1 MAEEKKDK
9 RKLGNIRMNPGS
21 AQAGLN
27 LDSSVSQV
35 GQGKVTYALN
45 AAVEN
50 FDDNSVSYQN
60 ELGNELCLRFPSG
73 YKLIGQHYIQEKR
86 KHIFFLVNSISEQS
100 EIGFMDNNDCN
111 YQTLVNAPCLNFNIK
126 NPIPKVVH
134 RITNCTTEIYWTDGL
149 NDRRYLDIEDVPYK
163 LVGGTPSCD
172 PVYSSEVDCNQL
184 KIQPN
189 FSLPQLDIV
198 NVIDSSGNLVAGT
211 YQFAVQYADASG
223 NELTSYYSVTN
234 PLPIADEDIVSV
246 NFNYN
251 VGKSIV
257 VGVSNLDLT
266 GQFQFF
272 NIAVIKTINN
282 VPSVELVGTYNI
294 EEFAKEITYTGANQ
308 TPILLSTLDILEKFP
323 YYDIANDVTA
333 VQDVIVWS
341 NLTSIDRTN
350 YQSIASNIDFQW
362 ETYRIPPGEDYSDEL
377 NATDLRGYMRDEVY
391 AFELVFLLKNGKQ
404 TDGFHIPGR
413 VSNENDYIPIPD
425 TNNDFI
431 GEPEYSEI
439 TSVPYYTYNVCGSGS
454 FLFPKSKF
462 SYTNLEGETQILT
475 LRGENDCIQV
485 NSLSQPVY
493 ISGNSITIDIVGV
506 EQYIDVEVGYSP
518 QWKIYNT
525 GSVIG
530 FSEDYNPNA
539 RNYKGPYQYG
549 ELSYWESLEEYPC
562 NDDVWGDLAGQKI
575 RHHKFPD
582 VLVSPI
588 IENGPIIKED
598 PTDPNGSGEEPE
610 IPFVDGEFLE
620 VSYNES
626 NESQDPLELIGATTY
641 SGSVV
646 TIAFGSAD
654 IELLDPRVRL
664 TISVPSGD
672 SYSARVIN
680 ATNGNVLAS
689 LPTGSGQR
697 YMYGSQT
704 GFASSFPD
712 GDYVLE
718 ILSDELL
725 FISQVAAT
733 WIVKATFR
741 DEFGVDINYSASITT
756 GPVDTS
762 NPNTD
767 PRTTLIQPELR
778 DDGIFP
784 IGIRV
789 DNKQIASL
797 IQSSNLTTE
806 QKADIVGFKIVRG
819 DRGTNRSIVAK
830 GMLRNVNKYTREE
843 QDYYYPNYPYNDLA
857 EDPFILEDNNAYYDE
872 AVAWLVTCE
881 EIDSELGYAII
892 QYRDR
897 DTNKYAEKCIELGVT
912 IEFCST
918 EKPTT
923 LRGVC
928 LIGPGDYTM
937 VEKNNNCLS
946 GYRVCWTDPFTRNN
960 EQPVSQCAWLSAD
973 NFNFNGGPDKR
984 WLRVAL
990 ITDSNGN
997 VQQST
1002 RDVEYNNC
1010 GLNKR
1015 KTDIQPAVVMA
1026 PGQVVMGNVNG
1037 NIEPVSRRS
1046 SLDCQTE
1053 TPQRSIKSEE
1063 ANRQIFNSPETSFGQ
1078 PFLGGVLKLES
1089 VMFGAGKAHFV
1100 EVKDNAKYK
1109 LLSKE
1114 AQQDAL
1120 ESSEDIGALS
1130 GNFNGAAMFTAYQS
1144 YLTIYINGITR
1155 RNYGMSFNSR
1165 ASYDYSFDIE
1175 NSTSLIG
1182 TPQNV
1187 GIKQREIDI
1196 SRYLIPGVQSL
1207 GKDEL
1212 DINNWNRESSV
1223 FIKTEDKDGTVLP
1236 LPLPIDTPTINPNGE
1251 GPEIKDNSRFTIT
1264 SGPAIDGECSSSTCA
1279 TPSKEKD
1286 ISVLSYY
1293 ASMKNI
1299 VPNQWG
1305 QIYSYQTIDT
1315 GYQKLIPSLF
1325 TITPGDDT
1333 GIVFGGDVFISK
1345 FAYKT
1350 KLPFFIDNRVNAPD
1364 DSDIFYDEIG
1374 NVGYPKY
1381 WHSARSILEPYV
1393 LQDNGNIVMSNIISY
1408 KAHNLDCS
1416 TDPSTVESGS
1426 ARTFYDGYMYNFAY
1440 GVPSFYCESTYNTDL
1455 RQAFNNKE
1463 GDFWPHVSSG
1473 IPDDW
1478 VQETN
1483 VPIAQDNTYYYNVT
1497 FSKQNKENSFSHL
1510 PADWKD
1516 DECFTNYPFRTIYSD
1531 PASTNAD
1538 NRVNNWLVYRALSF
1552 YDFPQNFGNLTSLD
1566 GIQNKA
1572 ILARF
1577 ENKSLLYN
1585 NLLTIDT
1592 SNPQAAYVGNPRLFN
1607 GAPPI
1612 DYAETDLG
1620 YVGSQNK
1627 FLLKIPQGQITAD
1640 AKRGQIFLIA
1650 GKAIDLTSFNSGVN
1664 KFMKDELPFHI
1675 LRFFPNVET
1684 DNAFSGIGLHGVY
1697 DSKFDRIIIT
1707 KLDFTPLLDTIAYDE
1722 EGDFFYNKI
1731 TRIKRPISLNN
1742 EKYFCNKSWTISYD
1756 FNIQSWISFHS
1767 YLPSFYIA
1775 DNAFFYSGK
1784 NDCCDLNFDVIAGEV
1799 GPVIP
1804 ITTTS
1809 TSTNPPL
1816 FTTTTSTTQQ
1826 ADCQIG
1832 NGIFTV
1838 TDCALA
1844 GTATIVIP
1852 PTTTACTRPTGLSVN
1867 SLLEG
1872 YQVNL
1877 DPPVVSTGSSIDACS
1892 AAALVFGD
1900 PSVFR
1905 VPAFRDFMYEESY
1918 GLNVGAI
1925 LYDGAG
1931 VDCALVQDGWYSTN
1945 STYQNGFNAYVFNV
1959 EDGVIIAVEL
1969 CEPLECNQYDIT
1981 GPFDGGYQ
1989 NCESE
1994 WIPLSVELGNT
2005 VSVCANQPVAGGT
2018 LVQPSSCQT
2027 P

>member
-1 MAEEKKDK
+1 MAEDKKK
-9 RKLGNIRMNPGS
+9 KELGNIRLNANS
-21 AQAGLN
+21 AQGGLN
-27 LDSSVSQV
+27 LDSSTSQV
-35 GQGKVTYALN
+35 GPGKVTYALN

-60 ELGNELCLRFPSG
+60 ELGNELCLKFPSG

-100 EIGFMDNNDCN
+100 EIGFMDNNDCK
-111 YQTLVNAPCLNFNIK
+111 YRTLVNAPCLNFNIK
-126 NPIPKVVH
+126 NTIPKVVH
-134 RITNCTTEIYWTDGL
+134 RITNCTTEIYWTDGV
-149 NDRRYLDIEDVPYK
+149 NARRYLDIENIPYK

-172 PVYSSEVDCNQL
+172 PVYGDELDCNQL
-184 KIQPN
+184 KLQPN

-198 NVIDSSGNLVAGT
+198 RVDSSGNLVAGT
-211 YQFAVQYADASG
+211 YQFAIQYADASG

-246 NFNYN
+246 NFNYT

-266 GQFQFF
+266 GQFQYF
-272 NIAVIKTINN
+272 NLAVIKTINN
-282 VPSVELVGTYNI
+282 IASVELVGTYNI
-294 EEFAKEITYTGANQ
+294 EEITKEITYTGANQ

-323 YYDIANDVTA
+323 YYDIADDVTA

-413 VSNENDYIPIPD
+413 VSNETDIIPIPD
-425 TNNDFI
+425 TNHDFI

-439 TSVPYYTYNVCGSGS
+439 ISTPYYTYNVCGTNPSTV
-454 FLFPKSKF
+454 LKSKF
-462 SYTNLEGETQILT
+462 SYTNLEGATILEE
-475 LRGENDCIQV
+475 LRGDDCIEV

-493 ISGNSITIDIVGV
+493 VSGASITIDIIGV
-506 EQYIDVEVGYSP
+506 EQYIDIESGFSP

-588 IENGPIIKED
+588 IENGPIIKDD
-598 PTDPNGSGEEPE
+598 PVDNGE
-610 IPFVDGEFLE
+610 IFSDGEWLQ
-620 VSYNES
+620 VGYNES
-626 NESQDPLELIGATTY
+626 DESQDPQELIGSTTY
-641 SGSVV
+641 NGSVV
-646 TIAFGSAD
+646 KIDFGSAD
-654 IELLDPRVRL
+654 IGLSDPQVRV
-664 TISVPSGD
+664 TVSVPSGD
-672 SYSARVIN
+672 SYSARVVN
-680 ATNGNVLAS
+680 ANNGDVLAS

-697 YMYGSQT
+697 YIYGSQT
-704 GFASSFPD
+704 GFENLFPD
-712 GDYVLE
+712 GEYIVE
-718 ILSDELL
+718 ILSDELTL
-725 FISQVAAT
+725 LSQVAVS
-733 WIVKATFR
+733 WYVRATFR
-741 DEFGVDINYSASITT
+741 DDFGVDLDYTASITT
-756 GPVDTS
+756 GPVD
-762 NPNTD
+762 PNVV
-767 PRTTLIQPELR
+767 PRISLIQPELR

-789 DNKQIASL
+789 DNNQIKSL
-797 IQSSNLTTE
+797 IASSNLTAE

-857 EDPFILEDNNAYYDE
+857 EDPFILENNNAYYDE

-881 EIDSELGYAII
+881 LIDPALGYAVI
-892 QYRDR
+892 QFRDI
-897 DTNKYAEKCIELGVT
+897 DTNKYGEKCIEKGET

-923 LRGVC
+923 LKGTC
-928 LIGPGDYTM
+928 LIGPGDYT
-937 VEKNNNCLS
+937 VIEKNNNCS
-946 GYRVCWTDPFTRNN
+946 KGYDVCYTDPFTRDN
-960 EQPVSQCAWLSAD
+960 EEPVNECLWLCADILC
-973 NFNFNGGPDKR
+973 FNGAPNKR
-984 WLRVAL
+984 WLRIAL
-990 ITDSNGN
+990 VYDNDGN
-997 VQQST
+997 VIDTTS
-1002 RDVEYNNC
+1002 DENYGGLC
-1010 GLNKR
+1010 GSGSRVSN
-1015 KTDIQPAVVMA
+1015 IQPAITMPV
-1026 PGQVVMGNVNG
+1026 GQVTTDQM
-1037 NIEPVSRRS
+1037 SRRS
-1046 SLDCQTE
+1046 SLNCQIE
-1053 TPQRSIKSEE
+1053 TPQKPIKSES

-1120 ESSEDIGALS
+1120 ESSEEVAALS
-1130 GNFNGAAMFTAYQS
+1130 ADFNAGAMFTVYQS

-1175 NSTSLIG
+1175 NSASL
-1182 TPQNV
+1182 TLSPQDV

-1223 FIKTEDKDGTVLP
+1223 FVKTEDKDETVPP
-1236 LPLPIDTPTINPNGE
+1236 LPLPTDTPTINPTGDQS
-1251 GPEIKDNSRFTIT
+1251 EIFDNSRFTIT
-1264 SGPAIDGECSSSTCA
+1264 SNPGTGTECGSGTCA
-1279 TPSKEKD
+1279 TPAKERD

-1315 GYQKLIPSLF
+1315 GYQEIIPSLF
-1325 TITPGDDT
+1325 TSTIGEDK

-1381 WHSARSILEPYV
+1381 WHSARSILEDYIVTTDGNVPMK
-1393 LQDNGNIVMSNIISY
+1393 NIVSY
-1408 KAHNLDCS
+1408 KAHNLDCA
-1416 TDPSTVESGS
+1416 TDPSTIANGS

-1478 VQETN
+1478 VQEAN

-1510 PADWKD
+1510 PVDWQD
-1516 DECFTNYPFRTIYSD
+1516 DDCFTNYPFRTIYSD
-1531 PASTNAD
+1531 PAATNAD

-1552 YDFPQNFGNLTSLD
+1552 FDFPQNFGNLISLD

-1592 SNPQAAYVGNPRLFN
+1592 SNPQAAYVGNPRLFS
-1607 GAPPI
+1607 GTPPI

-1640 AKRGQIFLIA
+1640 AKRGQIFIIA
-1650 GKAIDLTSFNSGVN
+1650 GQAVDLTSFNSGVN

-1707 KLDFTPLLDTIAYDE
+1707 KLDYAPLLDSIAYDE
-1722 EGDFFYNKI
+1722 EGDFFYNREARRK
-1731 TRIKRPISLNN
+1731 TPISLYN

-1756 FNIQSWISFHS
+1756 FNIKSWISFHS
-1767 YLPSFYIA
+1767 YLPNFYIA

-1877 DPPVVSTGSSIDACS
+1877 DPPVVSTGSSKDACS

-1900 PSVFR
+1900 PQPSR
-1905 VPAFRDFMYEESY
+1905 VPTLRSFMYNSSD
-1918 GLNVGAI
+1918 GLNVGTV
-1925 LYDGAG
+1925 LYDGSG
-1931 VDCALVQDGWYSTN
+1931 IDCTLVPDGWYSTE

-1959 EDGVIIAVEL
+1959 ENGVIVETEL
-1969 CEPLECNQYDIT
+1969 CVPLECNQYDVT
-1981 GPFDGGYQ
+1981 GPFNGGYQ
-1989 NCESE
+1989 ACETNE
-1994 WIPLSVELGNT
+1994 WTPLNVGIGVT
-2005 VSVCANQPVAGGT
+2005 VSVCSNQPIPGAT

-2027 P
+2027 